1 MKNYYMSCDGL
12 TTRRNIIRMYIG
24 NSVLEKLK
32 KDGYEEDKAYKAVLN
47 YLYIIYENDLK
58 KTIDKI
64 YKMCKK
70 DLENKI

>member
-1 MKNYYMSCDGL
+1 
-12 TTRRNIIRMYIG
+12 MYIG